1 MTVTDHDVRSL
12 YLDLLRR
19 NLTRYGMHERMPA
32 RVATPATPAVSK
44 PSTRCTPSAA
54 ATGLFDQRARELGLD
69 WPAEAETMIGM
80 QRLTSLQ
87 HCVET
92 VLADDIPGDLIE
104 CGVWRGGAC
113 ILMRAVL
120 AAYGDETRSVWLAD
134 SFQGVPRSDPA
145 NYKADKGI
153 RADFAAGIL
162 GVSEAEVRAN
172 FERYGLLD
180 DQVRFLPGWFKDTL
194 HDAPIDRIAVLRL
207 DGDLY
212 ESTIQ
217 ALDALYPRL
226 SPGGFCI
233 IDDYQAV
240 KACEQAV
247 TDYRA
252 KHGISAEIVDIDGT
266 WRAVA
271 QVNEALGTHLRR
283 AASARSATTRVRQ
296 CDLGRQGR
304 TGEPAVDGAGEE
316 VRIAQGPVVVA
327 CRLRPGRLRWAFA
340 ARALP
345 PSGARTASPWRR

>member
-1 MTVTDHDVRSL
+1 MTITDHDVRSL

-19 NLTRYGMHERMPA
+19 NLTRYGMHEKVPSDWPLR
-32 RVATPATPAVSK
+32 RRILLKAVNTFIPMVRGSG
-44 PSTRCTPSAA
+44 PR
-54 ATGLFDQRARELGLD
+54 DQRARDLGLD

-92 VLADDIPGDLIE
+92 VIADDIAGDLIE

-113 ILMRAVL
+113 ILMRATL
-120 AAYGDETRSVWLAD
+120 AAYGDRTRNVWLAD

-153 RADFAAGIL
+153 RAEFAAGIL
-162 GVSEAEVRAN
+162 GVSQDDVKAN

-180 DQVRFLPGWFKDTL
+180 ERVRFLPGWFKDTL
-194 HDAPIDRIAVLRL
+194 QDAPIEQISLLRL

-226 SPGGFCI
+226 SAGGFCI
-233 IDDYQAV
+233 VDDYYAV

-252 KHGISAEIVDIDGT
+252 KHGISAEIIDIDGT
-266 WRAVA
+266 GAMWRK
-271 QVNEALGTHLRR
+271 
-283 AASARSATTRVRQ
+283 
-296 CDLGRQGR
+296 
-304 TGEPAVDGAGEE
+304 
-316 VRIAQGPVVVA
+316 
-327 CRLRPGRLRWAFA
+327 
-340 ARALP
+340 
-345 PSGARTASPWRR
+345 

>member
-1 MTVTDHDVRSL
+1 MTVTDYDVRSL
-12 YLDLLRR
+12 YLDLMRR
-19 NLTRYGMHERMPA
+19 NLTRYGMPERMPTQWSLRRRLFFKA
-32 RVATPATPAVSK
+32 INLILERTNAHRLTGATP
-44 PSTRCTPSAA
+44 R
-54 ATGLFDQRARELGLD
+54 DLGLD

-92 VLADDIPGDLIE
+92 VLAEDVPGDLVE

-120 AAYGDETRSVWLAD
+120 AAYGDETRCVWLAD
-134 SFQGVPRSDPA
+134 SFEGVPRSDPA
-145 NYKADKGI
+145 KYKADKGI
-153 RADFAAGIL
+153 RAEFAAGIL

-180 DQVRFLPGWFKDTL
+180 DQVCFLPGWFKDTL

-233 IDDYQAV
+233 IDDYLAV
-240 KACEQAV
+240 KACEQAA

-266 WRAVA
+266 GVLWRK
-271 QVNEALGTHLRR
+271 
-283 AASARSATTRVRQ
+283 
-296 CDLGRQGR
+296 
-304 TGEPAVDGAGEE
+304 
-316 VRIAQGPVVVA
+316 
-327 CRLRPGRLRWAFA
+327 
-340 ARALP
+340 
-345 PSGARTASPWRR
+345 

>member
-1 MTVTDHDVRSL
+1 MTITDYDVRSL

-19 NLTRYGMHERMPA
+19 NLTRYGMHERVPSDWPLRRRLLLKA
-32 RVATPATPAVSK
+32 VNTLTPMRKGSGP
-44 PSTRCTPSAA
+44 R
-54 ATGLFDQRARELGLD
+54 DHRARDLGLD

-92 VLADDIPGDLIE
+92 VVTEDIPGDLIE

-120 AAYGDETRSVWLAD
+120 AAYGDHTRSVWLAD

-153 RADFAAGIL
+153 RAEFAAGIL

-180 DQVRFLPGWFKDTL
+180 DRVRFLPGWFKDTL
-194 HDAPIDRIAVLRL
+194 QDAPIDRISVLRL

-233 IDDYQAV
+233 VDDYQAV
-240 KACEQAV
+240 KACAQAV

-266 WRAVA
+266 GVLWRK
-271 QVNEALGTHLRR
+271 
-283 AASARSATTRVRQ
+283 
-296 CDLGRQGR
+296 
-304 TGEPAVDGAGEE
+304 
-316 VRIAQGPVVVA
+316 
-327 CRLRPGRLRWAFA
+327 
-340 ARALP
+340 
-345 PSGARTASPWRR
+345 

>member
-1 MTVTDHDVRSL
+1 LTMIDRDARSL
-12 YLDLLRR
+12 DLDLIRR
-19 NLTRYGMHERMPA
+19 NLTRYGMHER
-32 RVATPATPAVSK
+32 TPAGWPLRRRLLLKTVNALNAIGMLTSPFGQHK
-44 PSTRCTPSAA
+44 R
-54 ATGLFDQRARELGLD
+54 DLGLD

-92 VLADDIPGDLIE
+92 VLADDIPGDLVE

-120 AAYGDETRSVWLAD
+120 AAYGDETRCVWLAD
-134 SFQGVPRSDPA
+134 SFAGVPRPDLA

-153 RADFAAGIL
+153 RLDLFASIL
-162 GVSEAEVRAN
+162 AVSEAEVRAN
-172 FERYGLLD
+172 FQRYGLLD

-233 IDDYQAV
+233 IDDYVINASRQAV
-240 KACEQAV
+240 S
-247 TDYRA
+247 DYRA
-252 KHGISAEIVDIDGT
+252 KHGVSAEIVDIDGT
-266 WRAVA
+266 GALWRK
-271 QVNEALGTHLRR
+271 
-283 AASARSATTRVRQ
+283 
-296 CDLGRQGR
+296 
-304 TGEPAVDGAGEE
+304 
-316 VRIAQGPVVVA
+316 
-327 CRLRPGRLRWAFA
+327 
-340 ARALP
+340 
-345 PSGARTASPWRR
+345 

>member
-1 MTVTDHDVRSL
+1 MTLTAYDVRSL
-12 YLDLLRR
+12 YLDLIRR
-19 NLTRYGMHERMPA
+19 NLTRFGMHERMPA
-32 RVATPATPAVSK
+32 EWPLRRRLLFKTVNRINSMRAGNEP
-44 PSTRCTPSAA
+44 
-54 ATGLFDQRARELGLD
+54 FDQRKRELGLD

-87 HCVET
+87 QCVET
-92 VLADDIPGDLIE
+92 VLAEDIPGDLVE

-120 AAYGDETRSVWLAD
+120 AAYGDQTRSVWLAD
-134 SFQGVPRSDPA
+134 SFEGVPRSDPA
-145 NYKADKGI
+145 NYEADKGI

-194 HDAPIDRIAVLRL
+194 HDAPIERISVLRL

-233 IDDYQAV
+233 VDDYQAV

-252 KHGISAEIVDIDGT
+252 KHGVSADIVDIDGT
-266 WRAVA
+266 GVLWRK
-271 QVNEALGTHLRR
+271 
-283 AASARSATTRVRQ
+283 
-296 CDLGRQGR
+296 
-304 TGEPAVDGAGEE
+304 
-316 VRIAQGPVVVA
+316 
-327 CRLRPGRLRWAFA
+327 
-340 ARALP
+340 
-345 PSGARTASPWRR
+345 

>member
-1 MTVTDHDVRSL
+1 MIITEHDVRSL

-19 NLTRYGMHERMPA
+19 NLTRYGMPERIPA
-32 RVATPATPAVSK
+32 GWPLRRRLHLKVSNLLMERYNAHRLAGATP
-44 PSTRCTPSAA
+44 
-54 ATGLFDQRARELGLD
+54 RELGLD

-92 VLADDIPGDLIE
+92 VLADDIPGDLVE

-120 AAYGDETRSVWLAD
+120 AAYGDETRCVWLAD
-134 SFQGVPRSDPA
+134 SFQGVPRSDPK
-145 NYKADKGI
+145 NYKADKGL
-153 RADFAAGIL
+153 RLDRAAGIL

-180 DQVRFLPGWFKDTL
+180 DRVRFLPGWFKDTL
-194 HDAPIDRIAVLRL
+194 QDAPIEHIAVLRF

-233 IDDYQAV
+233 IDDYHAL

-252 KHGISAEIVDIDGT
+252 KHGISAEIIEIDGT
-266 WRAVA
+266 GVFWRK
-271 QVNEALGTHLRR
+271 
-283 AASARSATTRVRQ
+283 
-296 CDLGRQGR
+296 
-304 TGEPAVDGAGEE
+304 
-316 VRIAQGPVVVA
+316 
-327 CRLRPGRLRWAFA
+327 
-340 ARALP
+340 
-345 PSGARTASPWRR
+345 

>member
-1 MTVTDHDVRSL
+1 MPACTTETSVTITDHDVRSL

-19 NLTRYGMHERMPA
+19 NLTRSGMHERMPTNWPL
-32 RVATPATPAVSK
+32 RRRLLLKTVNTLTPLLRGSGR
-44 PSTRCTPSAA
+44 SDR
-54 ATGLFDQRARELGLD
+54 RARDLGLD

-87 HCVET
+87 NSVET
-92 VLADDIPGDLIE
+92 VLAEDVPGDLIE

-120 AAYGDETRSVWLAD
+120 ATYGDTTRNVWLAD
-134 SFQGVPRSDPA
+134 SFEGVPRSDPA

-180 DQVRFLPGWFKDTL
+180 EQVRFLPGWFKDTL
-194 HDAPIDRIAVLRL
+194 QDAPIDRISVLRL

-233 IDDYQAV
+233 VDDYHAV
-240 KACEQAV
+240 KACAQAV

-252 KHGISAEIVDIDGT
+252 AHGISAEIVDIDGT
-266 WRAVA
+266 GVLWRK
-271 QVNEALGTHLRR
+271 
-283 AASARSATTRVRQ
+283 
-296 CDLGRQGR
+296 
-304 TGEPAVDGAGEE
+304 
-316 VRIAQGPVVVA
+316 
-327 CRLRPGRLRWAFA
+327 
-340 ARALP
+340 
-345 PSGARTASPWRR
+345 

>member
-1 MTVTDHDVRSL
+1 VTDHDVRSL
-12 YLDLLRR
+12 YLDLIRR

-32 RVATPATPAVSK
+32 QWPLRRRLLMKTVNHLLVRTRAQQFARATPNAGQGSFA
-44 PSTRCTPSAA
+44 
-54 ATGLFDQRARELGLD
+54 QRKRDLGLD
-69 WPAEAETMIGM
+69 WPLEAETMIGM

-120 AAYGDETRSVWLAD
+120 AAYGDETRCVWLAD
-134 SFQGVPRSDPA
+134 SFEGLPRPDA
-145 NYKADKGI
+145 AKYKADKGI
-153 RADFAAGIL
+153 RPELAAGIL
-162 GVSEAEVRAN
+162 GVPEAEVRAN
-172 FERYGLLD
+172 FQRYGLLD

-233 IDDYQAV
+233 IDDYHAM
-240 KACEQAV
+240 KPCEQAV

-252 KHGISAEIVDIDGT
+252 KHGVSGEIVEIDGT
-266 WRAVA
+266 GVLWRK
-271 QVNEALGTHLRR
+271 
-283 AASARSATTRVRQ
+283 
-296 CDLGRQGR
+296 
-304 TGEPAVDGAGEE
+304 
-316 VRIAQGPVVVA
+316 
-327 CRLRPGRLRWAFA
+327 
-340 ARALP
+340 
-345 PSGARTASPWRR
+345 

>member
-1 MTVTDHDVRSL
+1 MLRPPLIVWKILPACGALADRADVAAWLILETNTLQHTFNGSLDSAPNGLVCEIGEVLTLTDYDVRSL

-32 RVATPATPAVSK
+32 EWPLRRRLLLKAINTVTPMRRGSGP
-44 PSTRCTPSAA
+44 
-54 ATGLFDQRARELGLD
+54 FDRRARDLGLD
-69 WPAEAETMIGM
+69 WPPEAETMIGM

-87 HCVET
+87 NCVET
-92 VLADDIPGDLIE
+92 VLADDVPGDLIE

-120 AAYGDETRSVWLAD
+120 AAYGDHTRSVWLAD
-134 SFQGVPRSDPA
+134 SFAGVPRSDPA

-162 GVSEAEVRAN
+162 GVPEAEVKAN
-172 FERYGLLD
+172 FQRYGLLD
-180 DQVRFLPGWFKDTL
+180 DRVRFLPGWFKDTL

-217 ALDALYPRL
+217 ALEALYPRL

-240 KACEQAV
+240 KPCEQAV
-247 TDYRA
+247 SDYRA
-252 KHGISAEIVDIDGT
+252 KHGITEEIVDIDGT
-266 WRAVA
+266 GVLWRK
-271 QVNEALGTHLRR
+271 Q
-283 AASARSATTRVRQ
+283 
-296 CDLGRQGR
+296 
-304 TGEPAVDGAGEE
+304 
-316 VRIAQGPVVVA
+316 
-327 CRLRPGRLRWAFA
+327 
-340 ARALP
+340 
-345 PSGARTASPWRR
+345 